1 MGVLLMVPPPQWN
14 TSSARSDS
22 SASSSK
28 HKRLLEEA
36 INFRLSGAP
45 INPLSFRRF
54 SGGACSGFA
63 GKLTR
68 ANIMGFW
75 GVGIDQLGIRGKQ
88 IHETTQKIKYGSKF
102 LVPAEVEAYEVHL
115 VSYSGQGKYDRSTR
129 CVPWHAIPDG
139 NTDGSDDKSSTDGNM
154 PDLPAGHM
162 WWPTVRLRTSGA
174 PDSDPWG
181 IFVCYI
187 QWGYSIVGVPVV
199 DPRRAWEDFRKKPAR
214 GAPPLGV
221 RWDGSPRKG
230 KPRRGSQQARAEAH
244 PSQRRKRIATQA
256 STQGEPR
263 AGMLEPCACD
273 RNAIQ
278 TLGARCM
285 HAGRA
290 NDTLQAP

>member
-1 MGVLLMVPPPQWN
+1 MQTTIINEAPKVEEGWTVCRWFSEYP
-14 TSSARSDS
+14 
-22 SASSSK
+22 SSSELMANIVADELAAVNARCFSGPDPDMCLMCNK
-28 HKRLLEEA
+28 RHTTSKEHEKRLLEEA

-63 GKLTR
+63 GKLTK

-75 GVGIDQLGIRGKQ
+75 GIGIDQLGIRGKQ

-187 QWGYSIVGVPVV
+187 QWGYSIPE
-199 DPRRAWEDFRKKPAR
+199 AWLLTLDFVA
-214 GAPPLGV
+214 
-221 RWDGSPRKG
+221 
-230 KPRRGSQQARAEAH
+230 
-244 PSQRRKRIATQA
+244 
-256 STQGEPR
+256 
-263 AGMLEPCACD
+263 
-273 RNAIQ
+273 
-278 TLGARCM
+278 
-285 HAGRA
+285 
-290 NDTLQAP
+290 